1 MRLTTDVNDKI
12 RLEEIEEKAKRL
24 CLLYRCSLMDLMVL
38 SITIQAQNKK
48 EQNKI
53 KHYLTEGTMLRPYK
67 AFYKGKTVEVEA
79 ESSHSAQIKAAQLFK
94 AKKQYDVTVMLL
106 DVVHRPID

>member
-1 MRLTTDVNDKI
+1 
-12 RLEEIEEKAKRL
+12 
-24 CLLYRCSLMDLMVL
+24 
-38 SITIQAQNKK
+38 
-48 EQNKI
+48 
-53 KHYLTEGTMLRPYK
+53 MLRPYK

-106 DVVHRPID
+106 DVVHRPIDQTGGNKKEQNKN

>member
-1 MRLTTDVNDKI
+1 
-12 RLEEIEEKAKRL
+12 
-24 CLLYRCSLMDLMVL
+24 
-38 SITIQAQNKK
+38 
-48 EQNKI
+48 
-53 KHYLTEGTMLRPYK
+53 MLRPYK

-79 ESSHSAQIKAAQLFK
+79 ESSYSAQIKAAQLFK